1 MSATKLALEEEDF
14 AYPKGAVLAAIVATA
29 IAASL
34 LELIDTTI
42 VNVALRQIAGSVG
55 ASTTDVAWVI
65 TAYAISNVIIIPLSG
80 MLSGLFGRK
89 RYFTASIALFTVAS
103 LFCGMST
110 SLGSLIFW
118 RFLQGIGG
126 GGLMATSQTIMMESF
141 PPAKKAVALAIYGMS
156 LTLGPAFGPTLGG
169 FLTDHYSWNWAF
181 FVNVPLGLL
190 AAMSS
195 WLFIED
201 GRHESRPERMDW
213 WGIAFLAAFAGPL
226 QYVLEEGNTKDWFDD
241 TGIRIAF
248 VVALISLL
256 AFVTRELTTRAPA
269 VDITLFARRNLSLG
283 VVMIFV
289 VGASL
294 VGILYVYPLFAQI
307 ELGWDAEM
315 SGLSIMPGA
324 ICTAFAIAFTRT
336 AISKGTSPR
345 VFTVLG
351 FSLTAAFCFWMSR
364 QSTDANWG
372 SLFGPLILRG
382 VALGFTML
390 PTMSLAVEGLE
401 GVQIAQGNGISN
413 MARQLGGAVGVALL
427 NVRITHS
434 SAQFRSDLVAHVGEN
449 DLGASQH
456 IASLSTAIG
465 DKGYFPDAAHAVA
478 LKVTDLTILKQTN
491 LLADLDAF
499 TVIAVA
505 CLAVLP
511 LVFLMKHRDR
521 APGSAMPEAME

>member
-1 MSATKLALEEEDF
+1 MSTPALEEDF
-14 AYPKGAVLAAIVATA
+14 AYPHGAVLVAIVATA

-42 VNVALRQIAGSVG
+42 VNVALRQIAGSIG

-103 LFCGMST
+103 LFCGLST
-110 SLGSLIFW
+110 SLASLVFW

-126 GGLMATSQTIMMESF
+126 GGLMATSQTVMMESF
-141 PPAKKAVALAIYGMS
+141 PPTKKAVALAIYGMS

-169 FLTDHYSWNWAF
+169 FLTDHLSWHWAF
-181 FVNVPLGLL
+181 FVNIPLGAL
-190 AAMSS
+190 AVLSS

-201 GRHESRPERMDW
+201 GRHESRPDRMDW
-213 WGIAFLAAFAGPL
+213 WGILFLATFAGPL
-226 QYVLEEGNTKDWFDD
+226 QYVLEEGNTKDWFED
-241 TGIRIAF
+241 TGIRVAF
-248 VVALISLL
+248 VLAMISLV
-256 AFVTRELTTRAPA
+256 AFVWRELKTRAPA
-269 VDITLFARRNLSLG
+269 VDLSLFRRRNLTLG
-283 VVMIFV
+283 VLMISV
-289 VGASL
+289 VGAAL

-324 ICTAFAIAFTRT
+324 IATAFTIAFTRT
-336 AISKGTSPR
+336 LMAKGASPR
-345 VFTVLG
+345 FFTVVG
-351 FSLTAAFCFWMSR
+351 FSLTAAFCLWMSR
-364 QSTDANWG
+364 QSTDANWE
-372 SLFGPLILRG
+372 SLFGPLLLRG
-382 VALGFTML
+382 IALGFTMM
-390 PTMSLAVEGLE
+390 PTMTLAVEGLE
-401 GVQIAQGNGISN
+401 GAQIAQGNGISN

-427 NVRITHS
+427 NVRITHTA
-434 SAQFRSDLVAHVGEN
+434 AQFRGDLVAHVGET
-449 DLGASQH
+449 DLGASAH
-456 IASLSTAIG
+456 LAGISATLA
-465 DKGYFPDAAHAVA
+465 DKGFFPDAASA
-478 LKVTDLTILKQTN
+478 LSLKLTDLAVLKQTN

-511 LVFLMKHRDR
+511 LVFLMEHRDR
-521 APGSAMPEAME
+521 KPGAPLPELAE